1 MMTIGAHLLMMIGA
15 VLPIRTVTTGRVTH
29 SRNRKLLFIA
39 RAVKL
44 VDGRM
49 MDGIMMDTT
58 RQIWTMLGHRLFN

>member
-15 VLPIRTVTTGRVTH
+15 VLPVRTVTTGRVTH